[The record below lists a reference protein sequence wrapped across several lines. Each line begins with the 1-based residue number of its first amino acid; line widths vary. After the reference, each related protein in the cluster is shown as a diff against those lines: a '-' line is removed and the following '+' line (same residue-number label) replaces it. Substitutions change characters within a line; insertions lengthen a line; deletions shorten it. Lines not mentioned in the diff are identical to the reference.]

1 MHQAAAA
8 TLFCH
13 LLFVYLEQIT
23 KHVSSKA
30 KNKSGGWYRRNPNKP
45 AAAWAT
51 STTVYIV
58 CYLQMEPIYV
68 VLHITLETS

>member
-30 KNKSGGWYRRNPNKP
+30 KKKKSGGGYQRNPNKT
-45 AAAWAT
+45 AATWQTSAT
-51 STTVYIV
+51 VHNACS
-58 CYLQMEPIYV
+58 L
-68 VLHITLETS
+68 